1 MLRKSDF
8 FKVGFIRKTHGVKG
22 EMMMLCETD
31 TDFEQLGEWLFFN
44 LDECLVPFP
53 ITSLR
58 SNTDK
63 TVLFSCKNINTV
75 EEASTYIDTEI
86 FLPIALKEDIVASD
100 SPDALIGCKV
110 IDDSNNTLLGSVV
123 AFIEHPQN
131 PLLEI
136 ENETQN
142 ILLPFQEEFIL
153 GFENQTLYVD
163 LPEGLLDLD

>member
-1 MLRKSDF
+1 MLKKSDF

-31 TDFEQLGEWLFFN
+31 TEFEQLGVWLFFN
-44 LDECLVPFP
+44 LDECLVPFQ

-75 EEASTYIDTEI
+75 EEASTYLNTEI
-86 FLPIALKEDIVASD
+86 FLPIDLKEDIIVSD
-100 SPDALIGCKV
+100 SPDALIGCQV
-110 IDDSNNTLLGSVV
+110 IDEVNDALLGTVI

-136 ENETQN
+136 ENETRS
-142 ILLPFQEEFIL
+142 ILIPFQEEFIC